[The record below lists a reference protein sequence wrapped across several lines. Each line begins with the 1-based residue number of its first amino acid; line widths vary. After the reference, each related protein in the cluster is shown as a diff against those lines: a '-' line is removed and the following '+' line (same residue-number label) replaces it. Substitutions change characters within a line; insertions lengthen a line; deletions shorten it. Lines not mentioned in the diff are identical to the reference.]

1 MRKRTKILAA
11 LPITAALAASLLVT
25 TDSAA
30 SSAGSAALT
39 WQPVAV
45 GSGGAVVSDTVQS
58 TQAGL
63 DVLRR
68 GGTAADAAV
77 AVASTLGVTDPFV
90 AGIGGGGYLVYYDAR
105 THKITT
111 IDGRET
117 TPASANQNLFIDPS
131 TGKPFAFPTA
141 VTSGLSVGVP
151 GTLMT
156 WQRALSQWGNFSLAQ
171 DLQPAEQV
179 AQNGFPAT
187 AHYREQIRENA
198 GRFTQFSSS
207 SALYLD
213 NGQLPAVGSTI
224 RNPDLAST
232 YRQIGR
238 QGVGALY
245 GGGIGAD
252 VVNAVHNLPL
262 APGATLVPR
271 PGYMQLSD
279 LARYSAPDEAPTHV
293 NYRGYDVYGM
303 GPSSSG
309 GITVGESLNILSNF
323 NLAAEPR
330 TEALHDYLEASRLAF
345 ADRNR
350 YIGDSRYVNVP
361 EQQLLSKQF
370 GADRACQINQDKAA
384 TSPVAPGNPYDPSC
398 GASAPSTAAQPNDG
412 AATNHFVITDKWG
425 DIVSYTNTIEEIAGS
440 AIVVPHRGF
449 LLNNEL
455 TDFDFTPLQAGVP
468 DPNLPAPGKR
478 PRSSMSPTIVLHNG
492 KPFLAIGSPGGATI
506 ITTVLQILVNRI
518 DFGMSLPQAIAA
530 PRASQ
535 RNGTQTQVE
544 PDFLTEP
551 TTPGLESLGQS
562 FYISDTSPLDP
573 SIQIPPTIGIAAGL
587 EFLGHGQVLAA
598 GEPVRDGGTS
608 AGVIHPSHH

>member
-1 MRKRTKILAA
+1 MRKRTKILAV
-11 LPITAALAASLLVT
+11 LPIAAALGASLLVT

-30 SSAGSAALT
+30 SSANTDALS

-45 GSGGAVVSDTVQS
+45 GSGGAVVSDTIQS

-90 AGIGGGGYLVYYDAR
+90 AGIGGGGYLVYYDAH
-105 THKITT
+105 THRITT

-156 WQRALSQWGNFSLAQ
+156 WQRALDQWGNFSLAQ
-171 DLQPAEQV
+171 DLKPAERV
-179 AQNGFPAT
+179 AEQGFPVT
-187 AHYREQIRENA
+187 AHYREQDRENA
-198 GRFTQFSSS
+198 FRFTQFSSS
-207 SALYLD
+207 DALYLE

-224 RNPDLAST
+224 SNPDLANT

-238 QGVGALY
+238 QGVRALY
-245 GGGIGAD
+245 GGDIGAD
-252 VVNAVHNLPL
+252 VVDAVHNLPL

-271 PGYMQLSD
+271 PGYLQLSD
-279 LARYSAPDEAPTHV
+279 LAGYQAPDKAPTHV

-309 GITVGESLNILSNF
+309 GMTIGESLNILSNF

-330 TEALHDYLEASRLAF
+330 TEALHDYLEATRLAF

-350 YIGDSRYVNVP
+350 YIGDASFVNVP
-361 EQQLLSKQF
+361 EQQLLSTQY
-370 GADRACQINQDKAA
+370 GADRACSINQSKAA
-384 TSPVAPGNPYDPSC
+384 TSPVAPGNPYDPTC
-398 GASAPSTAAQPNDG
+398 ASASASTASQPNNG
-412 AATNHFVITDKWG
+412 AATNHFVVTDRWG
-425 DIVSYTNTIEEIAGS
+425 DVVSYTNTIEEIAGS

-455 TDFDFTPLQAGVP
+455 TDFDFAPLQAGVP
-468 DPNLPAPGKR
+468 DPNLPQAGKR

-506 ITTVLQILVNRI
+506 ITTVLQILLNRI
-518 DFGMSLPQAIAA
+518 DFGMTLPQAIAA

-535 RNGTQTQVE
+535 RNGAQTQAE

-551 TTPGLESLGQS
+551 TTPGLEALGQS
-562 FYISDTSPLDP
+562 FYVNSTSPLNP

-587 EFLGHGQVLAA
+587 EFLGGGRVLAA
-598 GEPVRDGGTS
+598 GEPVRAGGTS
-608 AGVIHPSHH
+608 AGVIHPSH